1 MPRPELWIIAGPNGA
16 GKTTFVEIARSEAG
30 LPEHA
35 FINPDAI
42 TLSYLREMGIESW
55 KDAPADLL
63 KTTFIRAANDAERL
77 LQERVESGGIAL
89 IETVLST
96 RKYCALVESVRELG
110 GVFNLIYVA
119 LSSAELSGERVAIRK
134 SRGGH
139 DVPADK
145 LLPRWRASL
154 ENLPWFAVRSDNL
167 FFYDNSSSSR
177 DEPHVLLVSGAEQV
191 LTLHGLPSPAMRG
204 IIAEFIRGFVA
215 QDTGRRWRLDIDEP
229 FIPATD
235 ER

>member
-1 MPRPELWIIAGPNGA
+1 MPKPELWIIAGPNGA
-16 GKTTFVEIARSEAG
+16 GKTTFVEIVRSEAG
-30 LPEHA
+30 LPENA

-55 KDAPADLL
+55 KDAPPDVL
-63 KTTFIRAANDAERL
+63 KAAFIRAANDAERL
-77 LQERVESGGIAL
+77 LHERVESGGIAL

-96 RKYCALVESVRELG
+96 RKYRVLVERVRELG

-154 ENLPWFAVRSDNL
+154 ENLPWFVVRSDNL
-167 FFYDNSSSSR
+167 FFYDNSSPRR
-177 DEPHVLLVSGAEQV
+177 DEPHVLLVSGTEHV

-204 IIAEFIRGFVA
+204 IIAELIRGFVA
-215 QDTGRRWRLDIDEP
+215 QDVGRRWRLDIDEP
-229 FIPATD
+229 FIPAIGVD
-235 ER
+235 